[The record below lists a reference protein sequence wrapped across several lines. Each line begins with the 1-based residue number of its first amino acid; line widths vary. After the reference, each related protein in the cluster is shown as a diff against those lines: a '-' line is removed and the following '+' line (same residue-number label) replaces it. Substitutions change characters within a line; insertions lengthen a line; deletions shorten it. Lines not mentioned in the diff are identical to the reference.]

1 MGRRHHAKAPTP
13 GTSSGL
19 ALTDKDLGTEAASI
33 GSGVEL
39 KSEVKEENGV
49 GPQQTVKEEGGETS
63 LPTFKEES
71 EVTPEQTVKEE
82 VVGDEWVVIAL
93 ASDEEMKQAAT
104 EDPYM

>member
-1 MGRRHHAKAPTP
+1 MGRRHHAEAPTP

-19 ALTDKDLGTEAASI
+19 ALTDKDQGTEAASA
-33 GSGVEL
+33 GSGGVEL

-63 LPTFKEES
+63 LPAVKEES
-71 EVTPEQTVKEE
+71 GVTPEQTVKEE
-82 VVGDEWVVIAL
+82 VVGVEIVVIDL
-93 ASDEEMKQAAT
+93 EMEQAAT